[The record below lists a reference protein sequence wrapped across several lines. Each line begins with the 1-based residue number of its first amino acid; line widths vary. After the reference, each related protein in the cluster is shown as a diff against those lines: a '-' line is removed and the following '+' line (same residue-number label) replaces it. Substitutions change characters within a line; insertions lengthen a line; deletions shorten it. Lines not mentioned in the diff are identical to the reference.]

1 MAKKQRRKSAQRPP
15 PKAKA
20 KGTTGRGA
28 GTKQAKLIALLERA
42 EGATITEIVKV
53 TGWLPHTVRGAI
65 SGALK
70 KRLGLTVI
78 SVKEERGRVYH
89 IGKVRSAA

>member
-1 MAKKQRRKSAQRPP
+1 MAKKRRRKSAQRAPTG
-15 PKAKA
+15 AKA
-20 KGTTGRGA
+20 KGDIGRS
-28 GTKQAKLIALLERA
+28 TKQAKLIALLERA
-42 EGATITEIVKV
+42 EGATITEMVKA
-53 TGWLPHTVRGAI
+53 TGWLPHTVRGAM

-70 KRLGLTVI
+70 KRLGLAVT

>member
-15 PKAKA
+15 TKAKA
-20 KGTTGRGA
+20 KGSERGA

-42 EGATITEIVKV
+42 EGATITEIVKA

-70 KRLGLTVI
+70 KRLGLAVTSI
-78 SVKEERGRVYH
+78 KEERGRVYR

>member
-1 MAKKQRRKSAQRPP
+1 MAKKRRPKSAQRAPTG
-15 PKAKA
+15 AKA
-20 KGTTGRGA
+20 KGAIGRS
-28 GTKQAKLIALLERA
+28 TKQAKLIALLERA
-42 EGATITEIVKV
+42 EGATITEMVKA
-53 TGWLPHTVRGAI
+53 TGWLPHTVRGAM

-70 KRLGLTVI
+70 KRLGLAVT